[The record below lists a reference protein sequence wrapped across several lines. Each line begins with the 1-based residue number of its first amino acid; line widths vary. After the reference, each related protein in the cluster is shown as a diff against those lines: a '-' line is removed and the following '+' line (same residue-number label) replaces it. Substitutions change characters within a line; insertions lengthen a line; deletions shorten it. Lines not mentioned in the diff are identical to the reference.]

1 MLGVH
6 RFRALVGVAA
16 PVGVVAFAVHAGAQ
30 APTPGRY
37 VSWAPP
43 AVATATPG
51 AGPALPMASASP
63 AANAG
68 PLGGLTT
75 PLSGLFKQLNANTA
89 ATARGQYS
97 ILQEVES
104 ALASRVRD
112 FLKWVTGGR

>member
-16 PVGVVAFAVHAGAQ
+16 TVGVVAFAVHAGAQ

-43 AVATATPG
+43 AVATARPG

-89 ATARGQYS
+89 ATAGGEYS
-97 ILQEVES
+97 VLQDLER
-104 ALASRVRD
+104 ALAAHIQQ
-112 FLKWVTGGR
+112 FLRWVTGGR